1 VGPPPNLFNFP
12 IEVGDQRTYNAVW
25 RDNCLWTGSI
35 IVPKAGLD
43 IGQTTAHW
51 WRIDT
56 TAPAA
61 LALADQG
68 DIGSEDLGAGTHTFY
83 PQIMVDCAKNMAVG
97 FAASNP
103 GIYCGA
109 YYAARLA
116 TDAPGTVGS
125 TGVLQAGVDYYHR
138 FHGGSR
144 NRWGDYSG
152 LALCPV
158 DEATFWIY
166 NEYAGPRGTLGIGFN
181 GEEDGRF
188 HTSLG
193 CFRLKSPPLS
203 VAIASF
209 AARVRGGDVVLSGSF
224 TSTLEVRHVNVYR
237 GVGNA
242 GAEVLAQVP
251 GRGSEFAFVDREVQP
266 GNSYRYMIGVVD
278 DEGEFFSPVERVTVP
293 AATFE
298 LSQNQPNPFNP
309 STTIAFTLASR
320 EHVTLSIYDARGML
334 VTTLVDAVRGVGR
347 HEVSWDGTDANGRS
361 IGSGTYFYRLDAGKT
376 SASRK
381 MVLLK

>member
-1 VGPPPNLFNFP
+1 
-12 IEVGDQRTYNAVW
+12 
-25 RDNCLWTGSI
+25 
-35 IVPKAGLD
+35 
-43 IGQTTAHW
+43 
-51 WRIDT
+51 
-56 TAPAA
+56 
-61 LALADQG
+61 
-68 DIGSEDLGAGTHTFY
+68 
-83 PQIMVDCAKNMAVG
+83 
-97 FAASNP
+97 
-103 GIYCGA
+103 
-109 YYAARLA
+109 
-116 TDAPGTVGS
+116 
-125 TGVLQAGVDYYHR
+125 
-138 FHGGSR
+138 
-144 NRWGDYSG
+144 
-152 LALCPV
+152 
-158 DEATFWIY
+158 
-166 NEYAGPRGTLGIGFN
+166 
-181 GEEDGRF
+181 
-188 HTSLG
+188 
-193 CFRLKSPPLS
+193 
-203 VAIASF
+203 
-209 AARVRGGDVVLSGSF
+209 VRGGDVVLNGSF